1 MNRPS
6 KISSFARGIRLLT
19 LASFV
24 HFSGL
29 NNGLAYFA
37 QDAGQAPAMAFAP
50 TLVKQFA
57 KFINPKLLFVRSAR
71 AIESG
76 ILQLSLADM
85 RLQLTGK
92 AKTEARF
99 AGVNSKAEVSVK
111 TVLTEADGFCAAAGR
126 AEEFK
131 GDRKKTWLEERFH
144 WDRGGGGRKVLAW
157 QFEFLGVWE
166 RALYGRPPTAPDK
179 RAAQRPSENIF
190 RRFVVRLLHAPES
203 GDDSAGKIKVEMTEN
218 PLCLMER
225 VSFFEAAS

>member
-1 MNRPS
+1 M
-6 KISSFARGIRLLT
+6 T

-71 AIESG
+71 AIESASQRAVKNLLIESG

-203 GDDSAGKIKVEMTEN
+203 SDDSAARIKVEITDN
-218 PLCLMER
+218 PLCFIGR